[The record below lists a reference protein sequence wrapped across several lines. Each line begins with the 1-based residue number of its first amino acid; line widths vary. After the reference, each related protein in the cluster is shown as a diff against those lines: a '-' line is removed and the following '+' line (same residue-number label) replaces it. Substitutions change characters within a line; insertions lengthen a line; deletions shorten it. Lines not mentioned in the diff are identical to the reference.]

1 MSALAREASRS
12 SDESLV
18 SRASAGNHD
27 AFEELVARHHPRVYR
42 LAYRLVG
49 NDQDALDITQE
60 VFLRLLRTLRT
71 FRGDSRFSTWLYRV
85 ATNAALMH
93 LRSRKGHR
101 TDSLE
106 QYLPRFDGQ
115 GTHCGTPEEL
125 QVVSRVE
132 EVMDRQSLARR
143 IASAIE
149 RLPEGNRV
157 AFVLHDLE
165 ELPTAEVAEAL
176 GLKPATVRQRVHRA
190 RLMLR
195 GYLSDLAGVKP

>member
-71 FRGDSRFSTWLYRV
+71 FRGDSRFSTWLYR
-85 ATNAALMH
+85 
-93 LRSRKGHR
+93 LRSEGH
-101 TDSLE
+101 TS
-106 QYLPRFDGQ
+106 
-115 GTHCGTPEEL
+115 EL
-125 QVVSRVE
+125 QTLR
-132 EVMDRQSLARR
+132 
-143 IASAIE
+143 
-149 RLPEGNRV
+149 
-157 AFVLHDLE
+157 
-165 ELPTAEVAEAL
+165 
-176 GLKPATVRQRVHRA
+176 HR
-190 RLMLR
+190 
-195 GYLSDLAGVKP
+195 